1 MDEEI
6 LQDFLVEATELL
18 DQLNEQ
24 LVDLENSPDDTDLL
38 NAIFRGFHTIK
49 GGAGFLGVVPL
60 IEICHRAENVFDK
73 IRNHDVA
80 YDADAAD
87 VILRAFDKVS
97 QIIGLLND
105 GEREIEDTEPELLEE
120 LDAIYKPS
128 AVQAEPEPVSLDA
141 DQMQVEPD
149 VEVELSLPEGVD
161 PDGDITDEEFEALLA
176 QRAQKTAESS
186 TASVQSEPSLSLPEG
201 VDPDGDMTDEEF
213 EALLAQREQLTA
225 QAPSSVQSKSA
236 QQSEPSL
243 SLPAGVDPDGDM
255 TDEEFDALLAQ
266 RAQLSEASEPPK
278 TDVKSAPSKPVATSK
293 PKAKPA
299 SPAKPVASAK
309 KEESPDKAKSS
320 SGDSTVRVDTRRLD
334 EIMNLVGELVL
345 VRNRLLTLRSAE
357 ASIEEISNA
366 VANLDH
372 VTTDLQSSV
381 MKTRMQ
387 PVKKVFGRFPR
398 VVRDLARKL
407 GKDIELELKG
417 EETDLDKNLVEAL
430 ADPLVHLVRN
440 SVDHG
445 IEMPEDRLAS
455 GKPKVGK
462 IVLGAEQE
470 GDHILLSI
478 TDDGKGMDADLLRRK
493 AVEKGVMDEATA
505 RQLDDKQAF
514 MLIMAAGFSTAEKVS
529 DISGRGVGMDVVK
542 NMITKLNGSI
552 DIDSAMGQGTQ
563 IRIRVPLTLAILPT
577 LMVSFGKDSYAIPLT
592 SVQEIFD
599 YNADKTNNIDG
610 QKMVR
615 LREQSIPL
623 FFLSDWLAPEVDKEN
638 YQGDKVVI
646 VAIGNQRVGLVVDQV
661 NGQEEV
667 VIKPL
672 GLMLHKVSGYAG
684 ATITGNGSIALILDL
699 PGLVERF
706 Q

>member
-24 LVDLENSPDDTDLL
+24 LVDLENSPDDANLL
-38 NAIFRGFHTIK
+38 NSIFRGFHTIK
-49 GGAGFLGVVPL
+49 GGAGFLGVMPL
-60 IEICHRAENVFDK
+60 VEVCHRAENVFDK
-73 IRNHDVA
+73 IRNQEVA
-80 YDADAAD
+80 YDAGVAD
-87 VILRAFDKVS
+87 VILRAFD
-97 QIIGLLND
+97 QISKMIGLLND
-105 GEREIEDTEPELLEE
+105 GERELEASDTKLLVE
-120 LDAIYKPS
+120 LDGLTKPGS
-128 AVQAEPEPVSLDA
+128 ATVDEPQVSAQPVAALQLA
-141 DQMQVEPD
+141 
-149 VEVELSLPEGVD
+149 EGVD
-161 PDGDITDEEFEALLA
+161 PDGDITD
-176 QRAQKTAESS
+176 
-186 TASVQSEPSLSLPEG
+186 
-201 VDPDGDMTDEEF
+201 DEF
-213 EALLAQREQLTA
+213 EALLAQREQLSSA
-225 QAPSSVQSKSA
+225 APAASS
-236 QQSEPSL
+236 PSVNL
-243 SLPAGVDPDGDM
+243 QLPEGVDPDGEISD
-255 TDEEFDALLAQ
+255 DEFEALLAQ
-266 RAQLSEASEPPK
+266 RDQLLGEDEPVAPVPKAVVAPAAASVAKKP
-278 TDVKSAPSKPVATSK
+278 SAPMSDDKG
-293 PKAKPA
+293 
-299 SPAKPVASAK
+299 
-309 KEESPDKAKSS
+309 EGDKAGAKNTTE
-320 SGDSTVRVDTRRLD
+320 STVRVDTRRLD

-345 VRNRLLTLRSAE
+345 VRNRLLTLRSSD

-445 IEMPEDRLAS
+445 IEMPEDRARA

-462 IVLGAEQE
+462 VILAAEQE

-478 TDDGKGMDADLLRRK
+478 ADDGKGMDPDLLRRK
-493 AVEKGVMDEATA
+493 AVEKGLMDEMAA
-505 RQLDDKQAF
+505 NQLDDKQAF
-514 MLIMAAGFSTAEKVS
+514 MLIMAAGFSTAETVS

-552 DIDSAMGQGTQ
+552 DIDSAMGQGTH
-563 IRIRVPLTLAILPT
+563 ISIRVPLTLAILPT
-577 LMVSFGKDSYAIPLT
+577 LMVSFGMDSYAIPLT

-599 YNADKTNNIDG
+599 YDEKKTNKIDG
-610 QKMVR
+610 RKMVR
-615 LREQSIPL
+615 LREKSIPL
-623 FFLSDWLAPEVDKEN
+623 FFLADWLAPDCDNPTHK
-638 YQGDKVVI
+638 GDKVVI
-646 VAIGNQRVGLVVDQV
+646 VSIGNQRVGLVVEQV

-672 GLMLHKVSGYAG
+672 GIMLQKVEGYAG

-706 Q
+706 E

>member
-24 LVDLENSPDDTDLL
+24 LVDLENSPDDSDLL

-73 IRNHDVA
+73 IRNHEVA
-80 YDADAAD
+80 YDADVAD

-105 GEREIEDTEPELLEE
+105 GEREIEDTEPELLDE
-120 LDAIYKPS
+120 LDAIYKPAKVS
-128 AVQAEPEPVSLDA
+128 AASEEVAEEISSESAEP
-141 DQMQVEPD
+141 

-161 PDGDITDEEFEALLA
+161 PDGDMTDEEFDALLA
-176 QRAQKTAESS
+176 QRDQKTASN
-186 TASVQSEPSLSLPEG
+186 EPVEPNLTLPEG

-225 QAPSSVQSKSA
+225 KAATPAQSKSA
-236 QQSEPSL
+236 QQAEPSL
-243 SLPAGVDPDGDM
+243 TLPEGVDPDGDM

-266 RAQLSEASEPPK
+266 REQLSAPA
-278 TDVKSAPSKPVATSK
+278 SAPKAA
-293 PKAKPA
+293 AKPA
-299 SPAKPVASAK
+299 PKKPVEASKPIPKPKPAAATKAADTK
-309 KEESPDKAKSS
+309 KDEPADKAKS

-514 MLIMAAGFSTAEKVS
+514 MLIMAAGFSTAEVVS

-577 LMVSFGKDSYAIPLT
+577 LMVSFGEDSYAIPLT

-599 YNADKTNNIDG
+599 YNSDKTNNIDG

-623 FFLSDWLAPEVDKEN
+623 FFLSDWLAPGVDKEN